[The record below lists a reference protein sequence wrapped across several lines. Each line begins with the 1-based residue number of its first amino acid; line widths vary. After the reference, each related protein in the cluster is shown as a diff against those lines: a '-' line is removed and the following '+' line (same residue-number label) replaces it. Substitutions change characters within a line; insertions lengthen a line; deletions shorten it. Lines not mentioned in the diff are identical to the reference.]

1 MSNNMITKDALG
13 KALKVLLEKKP
24 LSKIS
29 VKDITE
35 YCNISRN
42 TFYYHFKDKYDL
54 VNWIYYTEFVQSAVR
69 ITTPF
74 LNL

>member
-1 MSNNMITKDALG
+1 METNNKKGYCFLRQIRELYMSNNMITKDALG

-42 TFYYHFKDKYDL
+42 TFIIIL
-54 VNWIYYTEFVQSAVR
+54 R
-69 ITTPF
+69 ISMS
-74 LNL
+74 